1 MFKDKKIIIFDLDGT
16 LIDSI
21 DIWNQVDVELVKR
34 ISGKSIKFSEIE
46 NLRDTIMMNCKPNE
60 DKCLKYFE
68 GLKIKYNSHLTPK
81 EISKLNDEI
90 ALELLETVIDY
101 KKGAAELIKKLKPNF
116 KLIIATTSPKYMV
129 DIYINKNKNIIN
141 KANIKKYFEG
151 IYTKESVNSLKPDSE
166 IYLKILKDY
175 NVSPEECLV
184 FEDSIEGIRASKK
197 AGIKVVAVYDKY
209 SDKYRKIIDEESDY
223 QIKSFTDLLD

>member
-90 ALELLETVIDY
+90 ASKLLETVIDY

>member
-34 ISGKSIKFSEIE
+34 ISGKSIKFTEIE

-60 DKCLKYFE
+60 DKYLKYFE

-81 EISKLNDEI
+81 EISKLNDAI

-151 IYTKESVNSLKPDSE
+151 IYTKESVKSLKPDPE

-175 NVSPEECLV
+175 KVSPEECLV

-197 AGIKVVAVYDKY
+197 AGINVVAVYDKY
-209 SDKYRKIIDEESDY
+209 SNKYRKIIDKESDY
-223 QIKSFTDLLD
+223 QINTFADLLD

>member
-1 MFKDKKIIIFDLDGT
+1 MFNDKKIIIFDLDGT

-21 DIWNQVDVELVKR
+21 DIWNQVDVELVKK
-34 ISGKSIKFSEIE
+34 ISGKNIEFSEIE
-46 NLRDTIMMNCKPNE
+46 SLRDNIMMNCKPNE
-60 DKCLKYFE
+60 DKYLKYFE
-68 GLKIKYNSHLTPK
+68 GLKIKYNSNLTPK

-90 ALELLETVIDY
+90 ALKLLETVIDY

-116 KLIIATTSPKYMV
+116 KLIISTTSPKYMV

-151 IYTKESVNSLKPDSE
+151 IYTKESVKSLKPDPE

-175 NVSPEECLV
+175 KVSPEECLV
-184 FEDSIEGIRASKK
+184 FEDSIEGIRASKT
-197 AGIKVVAVYDKY
+197 AGINVVAVYDKY
-209 SDKYRKIIDEESDY
+209 SNKYREIINKESDY
-223 QIKSFTDLLD
+223 QINTFADLLD

>member
-1 MFKDKKIIIFDLDGT
+1 
-16 LIDSI
+16 
-21 DIWNQVDVELVKR
+21 
-34 ISGKSIKFSEIE
+34 
-46 NLRDTIMMNCKPNE
+46 MMNCKPNE
-60 DKCLKYFE
+60 DKYLKYFE

-151 IYTKESVNSLKPDSE
+151 IYTKESVKSLKPDPE

-175 NVSPEECLV
+175 KVSPEECLV

>member
-34 ISGKSIKFSEIE
+34 ISGKSIKFTEIE

-60 DKCLKYFE
+60 DKYLKYFE
-68 GLKIKYNSHLTPK
+68 GLKIKYNTNLTPK

-90 ALELLETVIDY
+90 ASKLLETVIEY

-151 IYTKESVNSLKPDSE
+151 IYTKESVNSLKPDPE
-166 IYLKILKDY
+166 IYLKILNDY
-175 NVSPEECLV
+175 KVSPEECLV

-197 AGIKVVAVYDKY
+197 AGINVVAVYDKY
-209 SDKYRKIIDEESDY
+209 SNKYREIINKESDY
-223 QIKSFTDLLD
+223 QINTFADLLD

>member
-34 ISGKSIKFSEIE
+34 ISGKSIKFTEIE

-60 DKCLKYFE
+60 DKYLKYFE
-68 GLKIKYNSHLTPK
+68 GLKIKYNSPLAPK

-141 KANIKKYFEG
+141 KADIKKYFDG
-151 IYTKESVNSLKPDSE
+151 IYTKESVNSLKPDPE

-175 NVSPEECLV
+175 KVSPEECLV

-197 AGIKVVAVYDKY
+197 AGINVVAVYDKY
-209 SDKYRKIIDEESDY
+209 SNKYRK
-223 QIKSFTDLLD
+223 K

>member
-34 ISGKSIKFSEIE
+34 ISGKSIKFTEIE

-60 DKCLKYFE
+60 DKYLKYFE
-68 GLKIKYNSHLTPK
+68 GLKIKYNSPLAPK

-129 DIYINKNKNIIN
+129 DIYINKNKNIIS

-151 IYTKESVNSLKPDSE
+151 IYTKESVKSLKPDPE

-175 NVSPEECLV
+175 KVSPEECLV

-209 SDKYRKIIDEESDY
+209 SNKYRKIINKESDY
-223 QIKSFTDLLD
+223 QINTFADLLD

>member
-34 ISGKSIKFSEIE
+34 ISGKSIKFTEIE

-60 DKCLKYFE
+60 DKYLKYFE
-68 GLKIKYNSHLTPK
+68 GLKIKYNSPLAPK

-129 DIYINKNKNIIN
+129 DIYINKNKNIIS

-151 IYTKESVNSLKPDSE
+151 IYTKESVKSLKPDPE

-175 NVSPEECLV
+175 KVSPEECLV
-184 FEDSIEGIRASKK
+184 FEDSIEGMRASKK

>member
-60 DKCLKYFE
+60 DKYLKYFE
-68 GLKIKYNSHLTPK
+68 GLKIKYNSPLAPK

-129 DIYINKNKNIIN
+129 DIYINKNKNIIS

-151 IYTKESVNSLKPDSE
+151 IYTKESVKSLKPDPE

-175 NVSPEECLV
+175 KVSPEECLV

-197 AGIKVVAVYDKY
+197 AGINVVAVYDKY
-209 SDKYRKIIDEESDY
+209 SNKYREIINKESDY
-223 QIKSFTDLLD
+223 QINTFADLLD

>member
-1 MFKDKKIIIFDLDGT
+1 MFNDKKIIIFDLDGT

-21 DIWNQVDVELVKR
+21 DIWNQVDVELVKK
-34 ISGKSIKFSEIE
+34 ISGKNIEFSEIE
-46 NLRDTIMMNCKPNE
+46 SLRDNIMMNCKPNE
-60 DKCLKYFE
+60 DKYLKYFE
-68 GLKIKYNSHLTPK
+68 GLKIKYNTNLTPK

-90 ALELLETVIDY
+90 ASKLLETVIEY

-129 DIYINKNKNIIN
+129 DIYKNKNKNIIN
-141 KANIKKYFEG
+141 KADIKKYFDG
-151 IYTKESVNSLKPDSE
+151 IYTKESVKSLKPDPE
-166 IYLKILKDY
+166 IYLKILNDY
-175 NVSPEECLV
+175 KISPEECLV

-197 AGIKVVAVYDKY
+197 AGINVVAVYDRY
-209 SDKYRKIIDEESDY
+209 SEKYRKIIDEESDY